1 MSNILKSYGFSNTL
15 KRLSNILKRHG
26 SGMFTAEVFFFLA
39 DLWQFRNLLTCQ
51 IHVRL
56 EDVQV
61 VLRLLGVLVCVR
73 REI

>member
-26 SGMFTAEVFFFLA
+26 SGMFTAEVFFF
-39 DLWQFRNLLTCQ
+39 WQIFGNSAILTCQ

>member
-1 MSNILKSYGFSNTL
+1 MAQVCSLQKD
-15 KRLSNILKRHG
+15 
-26 SGMFTAEVFFFLA
+26 FFLA